1 LKYVESVTKDFTSR
15 HDRFSAEE
23 ALPHSLVSVPDMVLA
38 VSAFHAVA
46 YAFNV
51 FAFCDGE
58 TFK

>member
-1 LKYVESVTKDFTSR
+1 MKSVTDYFASFYN
-15 HDRFSAEE
+15 RFA
-23 ALPHSLVSVPDMVLA
+23 AYVTLTHSLVSVADVVVA